1 MSILSMT
8 AGVLLST
15 LSSSTGDIALDI
27 GLPSLLLPGMKLGHS
42 SLLNAKASRLVI
54 LVVSTK

>member
-1 MSILSMT
+1 MT

-27 GLPSLLLPGMKLGHS
+27 GLQSLLLPGMKLGHS